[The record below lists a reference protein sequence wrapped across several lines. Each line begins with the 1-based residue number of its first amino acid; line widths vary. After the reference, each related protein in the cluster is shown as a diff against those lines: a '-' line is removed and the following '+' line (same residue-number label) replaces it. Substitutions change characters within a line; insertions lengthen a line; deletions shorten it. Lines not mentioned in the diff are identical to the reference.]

1 MGRGYG
7 SGSCVGRSYIGD
19 GYGGAWSWDPPA
31 VTLRSMHN
39 GRSVSR
45 SHAGISATGP
55 EAWRDGHKPE
65 SAARTLGARADRD
78 ESFDWVSGLTGSAA
92 DREEVIADLY
102 ALLLRGARF
111 ELARRRASL
120 GHIGR
125 SEEADLAT
133 QAADDALVAILA
145 KLDTFRGASRFT
157 TWAYKFV
164 LLEAGVKARRRAWH
178 GREVTLDDEAWATIA
193 DAGSSAHEV
202 LEHAELM
209 RAIRDA
215 MSTSLT
221 SRQREVFSALA
232 LNSVPID
239 VLAERLGTTR
249 GALYTILHGARRRLR
264 RTLADAGLP
273 IDAGTVGPDRRDV
286 LAAMPTDDALEATA
300 RAAQTC
306 GPVAGRRL
314 AEVK

>member
-1 MGRGYG
+1 MR
-7 SGSCVGRSYIGD
+7 D
-19 GYGGAWSWDPPA
+19 GYGGAWSWAPSA
-31 VTLRSMHN
+31 VTLRPMYN
-39 GRSVSR
+39 GRSASSR
-45 SHAGISATGP
+45 HGGISAKAP
-55 EAWRDGHKPE
+55 EGWRDGHKPE
-65 SAARTLGARADRD
+65 SAARSLGARADRD
-78 ESFDWVSGLTGSAA
+78 ESFDWVTALGASAA

-111 ELARRRASL
+111 ELARRSASL

-178 GREVTLDDEAWATIA
+178 GREVTLDDEGWATIA
-193 DAGSSAHEV
+193 DAGSSAQEV

-209 RAIRDA
+209 GAIRDA

-221 SRQREVFSALA
+221 SREREVFSALA

-249 GALYTILHGARRRLR
+249 GALYTTLHGARRQLR

-273 IDAGTVGPDRRDV
+273 IDPGTVEPDRRDV
-286 LAAMPTDDALEATA
+286 LAARPTDDALAATA
-300 RAAQTC
+300 APRAAAI
-306 GPVAGRRL
+306 PVAP
-314 AEVK
+314 